1 MTSLYVDRRG
11 VELKVEGEALV
22 FTENGERI
30 GTVPLKPL
38 SRVFLCGDVQ
48 LSASLLGKLGEHHI
62 GVVVLSGRKGTPTLL
77 LGCPHNDAARRIA
90 QYRLS
95 LDADFCLRFS
105 RAIVEAKLRG
115 QWAFIV
121 QRRDADPLHRYPLVT
136 CARQLAELISRVDAQ
151 PNIAA
156 LRGLEGAAAATYF
169 DALSEIV
176 PESLHFH
183 QRNRRPPKDPVNA
196 LLSLTYTLLHAEA
209 VLALYGSGLD
219 PFIGFYHALDFGRES
234 LACDVMEALRPQ
246 ADEFVL
252 GLFRRAEIRADDF
265 STTDAGCLL
274 GKVGRS
280 RYYAAWESRAE
291 SFRRQLSEAVS
302 DISQAITAMPAP
314 ASACPAP
321 AVEEEESFG

>member
-11 VELKVEGEALV
+11 VALKVDGEALV

-30 GTVPLKPL
+30 GTMPLKPL
-38 SRVFLCGDVQ
+38 SRVFLRGDVQ
-48 LSASLLGKLGEHHI
+48 LSARLLGKLGEQHI
-62 GVVVLSGRKGTPTLL
+62 GVVVLSGRKGTPTLM

-95 LDADFCLRFS
+95 LNPDFCLRFS

-115 QWAFIV
+115 QRALIA
-121 QRRDADPLHRYPLVT
+121 QRRDADLLHRYPLVS
-136 CARQLAELISRVDAQ
+136 CERQLAGLITRVDAQ
-151 PNIAA
+151 PSIAA
-156 LRGLEGAAAATYF
+156 LRGLEGAAAAAYF

-234 LACDVMEALRPQ
+234 LACDVMEVLRPQ

-252 GLFRRAEIRADDF
+252 GLFRRAEMRADDF
-265 STTDAGCLL
+265 SSSAEAGCLL
-274 GKVGRS
+274 GKAGRS
-280 RYYAAWESRAE
+280 RYYGAWESRAE
-291 SFRRQLSEAVS
+291 SFRRQLAEAVS
-302 DISQAITAMPAP
+302 DISEAIAALPAP
-314 ASACPAP
+314 ASETRAHTPAP
-321 AVEEEESFG
+321 ESFA